1 MLVLER
7 FLGGIKMF
15 GSVKLGIAVNSLLK
29 LLIFTVS
36 LESFACSNFLKS
48 LTIFKTS
55 ECILP

>member
-36 LESFACSNFLKS
+36 LESFA
-48 LTIFKTS
+48 
-55 ECILP
+55 